1 MYFFETNFFFSLLSC
16 LKLHF
21 CALKSFFLH
30 LATSF
35 SSIKYFRK
43 HSSNLKRRVF
53 LMVLW
58 YYLSFILKIL
68 ELNFFLKICFFL
80 NGNFGKPLKT
90 PLISEFLK
98 QKSFGSIYIYIR
110 LLCSY
115 LLLTSTVS
123 VIAFFIFWEFRRHIS
138 VRILRF
144 LCSHSCSTCWHQFRL
159 VGLIFTQ
166 IPWAHKYLETSSCQ
180 QKNVDFR
187 DFQHKIQL
195 PTDWKSSIWSI
206 FGIF

>member
-1 MYFFETNFFFSLLSC
+1 MNWIFF
-16 LKLHF
+16 K
-21 CALKSFFLH
+21 
-30 LATSF
+30 
-35 SSIKYFRK
+35 
-43 HSSNLKRRVF
+43 KR
-53 LMVLW
+53 
-58 YYLSFILKIL
+58 
-68 ELNFFLKICFFL
+68 CFFL

-180 QKNVDFR
+180 QKM
-187 DFQHKIQL
+187 L
-195 PTDWKSSIWSI
+195 TL
-206 FGIF
+206 GIFNTKFNCPLIEKAQFDQFSVFFRKHFDYFPFSEVCLIHIYSIKTQVKRHLCKKCL

>member
-1 MYFFETNFFFSLLSC
+1 MSQIAFLCFEEV
-16 LKLHF
+16 
-21 CALKSFFLH
+21 FLH

-43 HSSNLKRRVF
+43 HSSNLKRESLSNGFMILFVF
-53 LMVLW
+53 YFKDPW
-58 YYLSFILKIL
+58 T
-68 ELNFFLKICFFL
+68 EFLKKRCFFL

-115 LLLTSTVS
+115 LLLTSSVS